1 VPWLADHNVRVLLA
15 VVLTESLCW
24 LLLVLGH
31 SVWSG
36 VYDHVVCD
44 IVLVVDVYNIN
55 RLSIF
60 TRRPRLI

>member
-1 VPWLADHNVRVLLA
+1 VPWLVDHNVRVLLA
-15 VVLTESLCW
+15 GVLIESLSW

-36 VYDHVVCD
+36 VYDDVVSY

-60 TRRPRLI
+60 ARRPRLI